1 MRSFEAGLLICIAA
15 GVLSGMLNFS
25 YAFGKPITLIAQ
37 QLGATKENSP
47 NAVYLLALP
56 AGGILNIGYCVFL
69 IVRRRSWWLL
79 YEQPSAV
86 YWAGAFLMA
95 GLWTGLVMVYG
106 WGAAD
111 LGRLGPSLD
120 WSLWN
125 AVMIMT
131 TVVCGLLTHEW
142 DGVRGRPI
150 HVLLL
155 GIGALILASVLLGI
169 GGVGSLGYS
178 VFPSLHD

>member
-1 MRSFEAGLLICIAA
+1 MRSFEARLLICIVA

-37 QLGATKENSP
+37 HLGATKENSL
-47 NAVYLLALP
+47 NAVCLLALP

-86 YWAGAFLMA
+86 DWGAFLMA
-95 GLWTGLVMVYG
+95 GLWTGSVMIYG
-106 WGAAD
+106 WGAAG
-111 LGRLGPSLD
+111 LGRPGPSLD
-120 WSLWN
+120 WSLWD

-142 DGVRGRPI
+142 DGVQGLPI
-150 HVLLL
+150 HVPLL

-169 GGVGSLGYS
+169 GGVGSLG
-178 VFPSLHD
+178 